1 MARSAVTLAVAW
13 LTVAFSAPRGCAQG
27 MKELEVDH
35 ALTFD
40 YPTPHTDWAQPY
52 ALGKIRVLFFT
63 DGRGTN
69 PRECVELMQRFDIE
83 GQAVFYARIVDS
95 AKSHWHGGK
104 TGEQRMGKLLAQKWD
119 CYVFSRMSMGKMSS
133 EQKYKVLKPVTEG
146 AGIVFVGANQKDVLK
161 AKNLI
166 KPPPFLTVEGVGDT
180 YTVGK
185 GRGIRLP
192 ARPKIGYYEGWE
204 LDYDCWQERFGRAVL
219 WAAGKVPNLKLVL
232 LVPKPTFRRGE
243 PGAALKLIATVA
255 STGTNPMVHVRF
267 RRRASDPVLLPP
279 EPLRPGREVELP
291 LPKLPAG
298 DYHADVRVI
307 ASAGVES
314 WSTRSFKIVSGRAVT
329 AVGLDRDWGEIGDRI
344 AGTVALKGPP
354 VENETVRV
362 RLLDRRR
369 RELVRKDLKA
379 PTGAPRFDFEIRPW
393 FPMLVTVEALVLEG
407 KDEVARAYRYF
418 RVTKRHHGRFNFLI
432 WDTPDG
438 TLAPYAEASLAKHGM
453 TLQLRGGNPPLYVAA
468 YETAW
473 VPYTTRI
480 MTRKTKDGIMKP
492 FCWNDQQAVAAHVA
506 AKAKSYLPARQH
518 GVFVWSLGDEV
529 ATRGCCLS
537 PHCARAYRKYLEE
550 IYGSL
555 DALNRSWSTTFASW
569 DQVGLSKEGD
579 NEEANSLRQKN
590 TPRWYDRQA
599 FKSYNFVQFCQ
610 KYARAY
616 EAIDPKARTGFEG
629 AGRFQQ
635 GDDIDLI
642 VRSNKFWSPYP
653 GTADEV
659 IRSIAP
665 RAFPRANWMGYTKD
679 ADSLLRKYWRMVT
692 RGTDAVWWW
701 RWDCIG
707 RFHGW
712 LAPDFRP
719 FPAVK
724 DILQD
729 TQIVRDGLGDLL
741 IRSVMLDDGI
751 ASLYS
756 HPSVFAH
763 KLAEGAS
770 YGGYEPAHV
779 GMHEHMVRA
788 LGLQFRYVTDRMLRL
803 GEFDASKFKVLLL
816 ARAEAIG
823 DKEAAVIRAFVQN
836 GGTVIADVRPGVY
849 DARCKLRDKGVLDDL
864 FGVKRAG
871 RASAKVATAEIQH
884 AGGGSHIKKARVDPT
899 VALAGGKAMGQAA
912 GTPVVIVNQV
922 GKGRAI
928 LLNFSGDNAFG
939 LHAPETPEATGAFVQ
954 TLFAQAGVRP
964 AIGLADESG
973 KRLRHC
979 ELIRWRN
986 DGIEIAALFRQ
997 GGKKQPIT
1005 MTLPASKHVYDLRN
1019 RKALGEKKAVGMT
1032 LIPDRAT
1039 FFVLCDRPAPAPV
1052 VKLDEPTAERGRV
1065 VTGSVS
1071 VPGAEGLHAFRIR
1084 VNVGNRAL
1092 EWHNQNVIAGAK
1104 PVSFVIPL
1112 AYNDPAGAYDVSA
1125 IDLLTNRPTTA
1136 RLTVR

>member
-13 LTVAFSAPRGCAQG
+13 LTVAISAPRGCAQG
-27 MKELEVDH
+27 MGELEVDH

-104 TGEQRMGKLLAQKWD
+104 TGEQRMGKLLEQKWD
-119 CYVFSRMSMGKMSS
+119 CYVFSGMSMGKMSS
-133 EQKYKVLKPVTEG
+133 EQKVKVLKPVTEG

-166 KPPPFLTVEGVGDT
+166 KPLPPFLARGPVGVA

-204 LDYDCWQERFGRAVL
+204 VDYDYWQERLGRGVL
-219 WAAGKVPNLKLVL
+219 WAAGKTPRL
-232 LVPKPTFRRGE
+232 
-243 PGAALKLIATVA
+243 
-255 STGTNPMVHVRF
+255 H
-267 RRRASDPVLLPP
+267 
-279 EPLRPGREVELP
+279 VELTP
-291 LPKLPAG
+291 EKQTFDRAEDVKRLRMRITGSVTETKPIPHLSVRGRTGKPISYVDVLIGKEGSDVHLPKLPAG
-298 DYHADVRVI
+298 EYHADFRLI
-307 ASAGVES
+307 GSAGVEA
-314 WSTRSFKIVSGRAVT
+314 WATTPFKITSARSVADVK
-329 AVGLDRDWGEIGDRI
+329 LDRGWGEIGDRI

-354 VENETVRV
+354 VKNETVRV

-369 RELVRKDLKA
+369 RELVRKDIKA
-379 PTGAPRFDFEIRPW
+379 PTGAPRFEFEIHPW

-432 WDTPDG
+432 WDTPID

-453 TLQLRGGNPPLYVAA
+453 TLQLRTGNPPLYVAA
-468 YETAW
+468 YETPW

-492 FCWNDQQAVAAHVA
+492 SCWNDEQAVAAHVT
-506 AKAKSYLPARQH
+506 AKAKHFLPARQH

-550 IYGSL
+550 VYGSL

-579 NEEANSLRQKN
+579 TEEAHSLRQKN

-616 EAIDPKARTGFEG
+616 EAIDPKAKTGFEG

-642 VRSNKFWSPYP
+642 VRTNKFWSPYP

-665 RAFPRANWMGYTKD
+665 RAFPRSNWMGYTKD
-679 ADSLLRKYWRMVT
+679 ANSLLGKYWRMAT

-724 DILQD
+724 DIIQD
-729 TQIVRDGLGDLL
+729 TQILRDGLGDLL
-741 IRSVMLDDGI
+741 IRSVMLGDGI
-751 ASLYS
+751 ATLYS

-763 KLAEGAS
+763 KLSEGAS

-788 LGLQFRYVTDRMLRL
+788 LGMQFRYVTDRMLRL
-803 GEFDASKFKVLLL
+803 GEFDPSKFKVLLL

-823 DKEAAVIRAFVQN
+823 DKEAGVIRAFVRN
-836 GGTVIADVRPGVY
+836 GGMVIADVRPGVY
-849 DARCKLRDKGVLDDL
+849 DGRCKPRDKGVLDDL
-864 FGVKRAG
+864 FGVKRTG
-871 RASAKVATAEIQH
+871 RGKAKIATAEIQH
-884 AGGGSHIKKARVDPT
+884 AGGGSRIKKARVDPT

-912 GTPVVIVNQV
+912 GTPVVIVNRV

-928 LLNFSGDNAFG
+928 LLNFSADNAFK
-939 LHAPETPEATGAFVQ
+939 LHLPETPDATRAFVQ
-954 TLFAQAGVRP
+954 TLFGQAGVQP
-964 AIGLADESG
+964 VIGLADETG

-986 DGIEIAALFRQ
+986 GGIEIAALFRQ
-997 GGKKQPIT
+997 GGRKQQVT
-1005 MTLPASKHVYDLRN
+1005 MTLPGAKHVYDLRS
-1019 RKALGEKKAVGMT
+1019 RKGLGEQKAVGTT
-1032 LIPDRAT
+1032 LIPNRAT
-1039 FFVLCDRPAPAPV
+1039 FFVLCDRPAPVPV
-1052 VKLDEPTAERGRV
+1052 VKLGGPTAERGRV
-1065 VTGSVS
+1065 VTGSMS

-1084 VNVGNRAL
+1084 VKVGNRAL
-1092 EWHNQNVIAGAK
+1092 EWHDQNVIASVK

-1112 AYNDPAGAYDVSA
+1112 AYNDPAGAYEVSA
-1125 IDLLTNRPTTA
+1125 IDLFTNRPTTA